1 MDFEAD
7 SHVIP
12 NLITKISCSII
23 MVPLQMENM
32 RFRGSTV
39 RLINVEATFD
49 QILIFS
55 LKQSVGVI
63 EQPLV

>member
-1 MDFEAD
+1 
-7 SHVIP
+7 
-12 NLITKISCSII
+12 